1 VDITVDQSDTSTAK
15 ISCKIT
21 ASEFRSELTN
31 GLRQAGGGMNMK
43 GFRPGKIP
51 LKVLEKK
58 FGAEMHQE
66 VLHTFLRKAYD
77 QAVEDES
84 LQPMASPR
92 MVSDAPEADE
102 NGDYELSFSVPL
114 KPSFEL
120 PDYKGLKIDSELEP
134 VLPEQVQGVVEDIRR
149 QESIPEP
156 AGEEGIDENG
166 VVLCDLNFLYE
177 DEVVLEREGMRL
189 SAHTPPPGLDPEAYT
204 KALVGAKDD
213 SVIELEIVLPADL
226 ENEAA
231 QGQPGTCRLTIKQAF
246 SMVPPPDEDIFAK
259 LEVEDTAG
267 LDAKIRERM
276 VESAQ
281 ERENSRQETA
291 LLDRVITE
299 TSMDLPETI
308 LEEQTEQRLEQMK
321 RQLTEQGA
329 DEEQVAAQADEQQA
343 TARQEAERGL
353 RALLVVESLGDKEEL
368 LVTAEDIQTELGAI
382 AERNGVSVE
391 EVRKYYSENNLA
403 QQMTVEIL
411 ERKVRKFLRESAEV
425 SIPA

>member
-1 VDITVDQSDTSTAK
+1 
-15 ISCKIT
+15 
-21 ASEFRSELTN
+21 
-31 GLRQAGGGMNMK
+31 
-43 GFRPGKIP
+43 
-51 LKVLEKK
+51 
-58 FGAEMHQE
+58 MHQE
-66 VLHTFLRKAYD
+66 VLQTFLRKAYD

-102 NGDYELSFSVPL
+102 SGDYELSFSVPL

-120 PDYKGLKIDSELEP
+120 SEYKGLKIESEVEP
-134 VLPEQVQGVVEDIRR
+134 VLPEQVQGVVDDIRR
-149 QESIPEP
+149 QESVPEP
-156 AGEEGIDENG
+156 AGDEGIDENG
-166 VVLCDLNFLYE
+166 VVLCDLTFLHE
-177 DEVVLEREGMRL
+177 GESVLEREGLRL
-189 SAHTPPPGLDPEAYT
+189 SANTPPPGLDPEAYT
-204 KALVGAKDD
+204 KALVGAKDE
-213 SVIELEIVLPADL
+213 SVIELEMVLPADL

-231 QGQPGTCRLTIKQAF
+231 QGQPGTCRLTVKQAF
-246 SMVPPPDEDIFAK
+246 TMVPPPDEEIFAK
-259 LEVEDTAG
+259 LEVEDQAG
-267 LDAKIRERM
+267 LEAKVRERM

-281 ERENSRQETA
+281 EREQGRQETA

-321 RQLTEQGA
+321 QQLADQGA
-329 DEEQVAAQADEQQA
+329 SEEQVAAQAEEQQA

-382 AERNGVSVE
+382 AARNGVSVE
-391 EVRKYYSENNLA
+391 EVRPYYSENNLA

-425 SIPA
+425 STPG